1 MITISQKGDFSNL
14 SSFLERA
21 KAALRISCLD
31 KYGRLGVDA
40 LSAATPV
47 DTGKTADSWSYEIVR
62 SDDNESVSLVFNNS
76 NMTSIGTPVAI
87 LLQYGH
93 GTGGGGYVKGIDYIN
108 PALKPIFQQIADE
121 AWREVS
127 Q

>member
-14 SSFLERA
+14 SNFFERA

-47 DTGKTADSWSYEIVR
+47 DTGTTAASWSYEIER
-62 SDDNESVSLVFNNS
+62 GDNNESVSIIFSNS
-76 NMTSIGTPVAI
+76 NLTSMGTPVAI

-93 GTGGGGYVKGIDYIN
+93 GTGGEGYVRGIDYIN
-108 PALKPIFQQIADE
+108 PALKAIFQEIADE
-121 AWREVS
+121 AWKEVA

>member
-14 SSFLERA
+14 SNFFERA

-47 DTGKTADSWSYEIVR
+47 DTGTTAASWSYEIER
-62 SDDNESVSLVFNNS
+62 GDNNESVSIIFSNS
-76 NMTSIGTPVAI
+76 NLTSMGTPVAI

-108 PALKPIFQQIADE
+108 PALKPIFQEIADE
-121 AWREVS
+121 AWKEVA